1 MFHNRIDIQIRRHSK
16 EIMWERE
23 KNFSLKKT
31 GGCIS
36 GVLLLETAIRDTD
49 SEILIIFMVK

>member
-1 MFHNRIDIQIRRHSK
+1 
-16 EIMWERE
+16 MWGRE

-31 GGCIS
+31 GGYIS
-36 GVLLLETAIRDTD
+36 GVLLSETAIRDTD